1 MGGGLMQLVAYG
13 AQDVYLSGNPQI
25 TFFKVVY
32 RRHTNFAVEPIPQ
45 TWNGVGDFGRTVT
58 CNINRNGDLVTHMYL
73 YVALTNTTG
82 TSGVMNGNTPV
93 SWGYVRRLGHAIC
106 QMYKIEIGG
115 SLIDQQYGDWLNIW
129 YELTHKSG
137 QERGYAQMIGDTDYM
152 RKVNN
157 AGKNASVLYVPFQF
171 WFNRNNGLALPLI
184 ALQYHDVRITCQ
196 LRDRMGCVNI
206 LGPSNASNKFA
217 SNNGMDDCNLLI
229 DYVYLDSEERKRFAQ
244 ASHEYLIEQLQ
255 FTGSEALT
263 ANAKYRLNFNHPCK
277 YLVWAPHF
285 QRYNT
290 GAQWLAYATDGDWKT
305 AKDRFAKYLAM
316 ACTGGLVVP
325 AASASFSISSVQ
337 SIGFTP
343 TLTTDDLLPNSASAQ
358 GGTTAGEIVDLANI
372 SNGQYGNV
380 ANATKLNLGSA
391 TGGNTQILYSLLSKI
406 DVKAILQGAVNTGG
420 LSGSAAPVATSTI
433 SWVDLLQQFERN
445 TIVTRNELTME
456 DISLTVTDLMNLIE
470 SANLAGPNSA
480 VVDADTLL
488 QQAGILAVDYFNYG
502 NMVDGSDNPLYT
514 GKLQL
519 NGHDRFQD
527 RDGNYFNYVQ
537 PYQHWSNTPADGINS
552 YSFALKPEDHQPT
565 GTCNFSRIDNA
576 TLLVDVG
583 LYNKAYSSVNSS
595 DANAFRQRSG
605 LLTNG
610 ASSQLNIYTMN
621 YNVLRVMS
629 GMAGTAY
636 SN

>member
-58 CNINRNGDLVTHMYL
+58 CNINRNGDLITNMYL
-73 YVALTNTTG
+73 YVSLAQAN
-82 TSGVMNGNTPV
+82 MNVP
-93 SWGYVRRLGHAIC
+93 WGYVRRLGHAIV
-106 QMYKIEIGG
+106 QMYKVEIGG

-129 YELTHKSG
+129 YELTHKTG
-137 QERGYAQMIGDTDYM
+137 QERGYAQMIGDTPYL
-152 RKVNN
+152 RKVSST
-157 AGKNASVLYVPFQF
+157 GKNASVLYVPFQF

-184 ALQYHDVRITCQ
+184 ALQYHDVRITCT
-196 LRDRMGCVNI
+196 LRNRMECVNV
-206 LGPSNASNKFA
+206 LGKTSAAAFDTTSTQ
-217 SNNGMDDCNLLI
+217 GMSDCSLLI

-263 ANAKYRLNFNHPCK
+263 NQAKYRLNFNHPCK
-277 YLVWAPHF
+277 FLLWAPHF
-285 QRYNT
+285 ARYNQSS
-290 GAQWLAYATDGDWKT
+290 QWLGYATDDDWKS
-305 AKDRFAKYLAM
+305 AKDRFAKYIAA
-316 ACTGGLVVP
+316 ACTAGLAV
-325 AASASFSISSVQ
+325 
-337 SIGFTP
+337 
-343 TLTTDDLLPNSASAQ
+343 TLTGSSCSIKMATQSDAVDEDPNPASIAAPV
-358 GGTTAGEIVDLANI
+358 AGEIIDLAFI
-372 SNGQYGNV
+372 TGTGTTTQYGNV
-380 ANATKLNLGSA
+380 AKGLGLN
-391 TGGNTQILYSLLSKI
+391 GGTNPYQLLLVGLLSKI
-406 DVKAILQGAVNTGG
+406 DVKAIIQPATANTA
-420 LSGSAAPVATSTI
+420 SASTI
-433 SWVDLLQQFERN
+433 ANGTTQNDCLQQFERN
-445 TIVTRNELTME
+445 TIVTRNDLTME
-456 DISLTVTDLMNLIE
+456 DISLNVDDLIAAITNT
-470 SANLAGPNSA
+470 SANAATQLTPASALLNAAGVS
-480 VVDADTLL
+480 
-488 QQAGILAVDYFNYG
+488 AVDYFNYG

-537 PYQHWSNTPADGINS
+537 PYQHFSNTPADGINV

-576 TLLVDVG
+576 TLLIDVG
-583 LYNKAYSSVNSS
+583 LYNKAYPNSTTGF
-595 DANAFRQRSG
+595 ANRSG
-605 LLTNG
+605 LVKNG
-610 ASSQLNIYTMN
+610 ANSQLNIYTVN